1 VVCKHNAYYSIV
13 SLTIVH
19 VIKAAM
25 GIRWIIDNQGTT
37 QAIAILVLEMTVVP
51 VRPLQDITMK

>member
-1 VVCKHNAYYSIV
+1 MVYKHIACYSMI

-25 GIRWIIDNQGTT
+25 GICWIIDNQGTT

-51 VRPLQDITMK
+51 VRPLQDIIMK